1 MLRTDDL
8 RRTALILVSAGLAWN
23 LVEAV
28 VSFWAGARVGSVA
41 LLAFGLDSVIELF
54 AGGVLVWRLMA
65 ERDEHEDDAAERR
78 AQKLVGLTFF
88 LLAAYVPTMA
98 ERDEHEDDAAERRAR
113 RSFVSVHSLASLV
126 GWAPRPEPSLVGVG
140 IAVASAVVMSGLYV
154 AKMRVATRM
163 QSRSLRAEAMES
175 LFCDLQDLA
184 VLIGLGFNALLAWWW
199 ADPVAALILM
209 PFFIKEG
216 RENFFGDEHDD
227 EDEHEHEAA
236 RVCFCPGC
244 YYGLRSCRAAC
255 CQA

>member
-88 LLAAYVPTMA
+88 LLAAYVA
-98 ERDEHEDDAAERRAR
+98 
-113 RSFVSVHSLASLV
+113 VHSLASLV